1 MSAVLVQAASDIV
14 FFTEN
19 NWVSIPT
26 LASLSCPINCTP
38 YHPCTPSACGFYRR
52 LCVESKLPQGSN
64 ITASSN
70 DPYEFTLGDHHPWLG
85 GSAKVGSGG
94 MNPLGMAGHNK
105 PIINKQKVKASSS
118 VPLVNSPGSS
128 TASLRTPVTLVVG
141 NRTNVATDVVPSGV
155 RTSHGSSK
163 RKRSGVVLSH
173 ASNVVGANSAPNV
186 NQLNLSAVST
196 SHMNNPISI
205 AIPVGAVNVNLGSAA
220 IGSLG
225 MSSVSAKHQ
234 HFARNNLFKDLNI
247 VVTNIDG
254 SGLVNGHLVT
264 IPGIQLATESV
275 AVTTHNHIQTEKA
288 SAKAVQSGRV
298 VGGRTLTLKQS
309 QQVLM
314 PDGSANSLNAIVN
327 AMSVGGAVVMDTA
340 PPPGTVVAPSSMQM
354 AFAYGNTG
362 VAPST
367 TPSPL
372 IRSVSHISH
381 FYEFVFMA
389 ALLMQSLFLVEVLT
403 VFKKKKIFSLN

>member
-1 MSAVLVQAASDIV
+1 MPHHNVLCIAVYV
-14 FFTEN
+14 
-19 NWVSIPT
+19 
-26 LASLSCPINCTP
+26 
-38 YHPCTPSACGFYRR
+38 FYRR

-70 DPYEFTLGDHHPWLG
+70 DPYEFTFGDHHPWLG
-85 GSAKVGSGG
+85 GSTKVNSGG
-94 MNPLGMAGHNK
+94 SNPASIAGHNK
-105 PIINKQKVKASSS
+105 PIVNKQKVKASSS

-141 NRTNVATDVVPSGV
+141 NRTNVAADVASSGV
-155 RTSHGSSK
+155 RISHGSLK

-173 ASNVVGANSAPNV
+173 ASNVVGANSASSV
-186 NQLNLSAVST
+186 NPLNLSAVSP

-205 AIPVGAVNVNLGSAA
+205 AIPVGAVNVNLGTAN

-225 MSSVSAKHQ
+225 MSSVSAKHPQ
-234 HFARNNLFKDLNI
+234 FARNNLFKDLNI

-264 IPGIQLATESV
+264 IPGIQLAAESV
-275 AVTTHNHIQTEKA
+275 AVTTHNHIQTVNNSSDKA

-354 AFAYGNTG
+354 AFAYGKTG
-362 VAPST
+362 VVPST
-367 TPSPL
+367 TPSAL
-372 IRSVSHISH
+372 IRSVSNGCY
-381 FYEFVFMA
+381 FC
-389 ALLMQSLFLVEVLT
+389 LLVDM
-403 VFKKKKIFSLN
+403 